1 MIGDALDLDVSGF
14 DAIIFAPPLSMGC
27 SGSREDSIPLE
38 QVNPLYRSFLQT
50 YRGYTGV
57 KAMVLPGRTL
67 SLRHD
72 RDELY
77 KLLNDIPDYELV
89 PLRDKVVKYVDI
101 YMAAG

>member
-1 MIGDALDLDVSGF
+1 MQA
-14 DAIIFAPPLSMGC
+14 
-27 SGSREDSIPLE
+27 
-38 QVNPLYRSFLQT
+38 

-57 KAMVLPGRTL
+57 KAMVLPGRTP

-89 PLRDKVVKYVDI
+89 PLRDKVVKYVDLI
-101 YMAAG
+101 EFKTSPKSPINSGLDINTGAAFLRKFTNPKMKFGRII